1 MYSQLLI
8 QLFIFHK
15 IYTLKTKITMTTT
28 RKITQIV
35 AGVSLMVLSMN
46 VNAQTEQTTKDWIRQ
61 KIEKYGG
68 TEVTYKPQSK
78 AATEVAI
85 KYQTFYYGGDTIKIQ
100 ETRVLKGG
108 SKLTNIYTFRIDDLT
123 GITSLAGSND
133 VFDFK
138 TDKNKVILQEI
149 NSKTNQPKTA
159 YYTNHVRTKIWFV
172 SAKELNKEENIEQRF
187 LKAFQFMAG
196 LNNAKPKTE
205 SKEAF

>member
-1 MYSQLLI
+1 MI
-8 QLFIFHK
+8 TK
-15 IYTLKTKITMTTT
+15 KIT
-28 RKITQIV
+28 KIV
-35 AGVSLMVLSMN
+35 AGVSLVVLSLN
-46 VNAQTEQTTKDWIRQ
+46 VNAQTEQATKDWIKQ

-78 AATEVAI
+78 AATEMSI

-100 ETRVLKGG
+100 ETRVLKGSG
-108 SKLTNIYTFRIDDLT
+108 KITNVYSFKIDDLT
-123 GITSLAGSND
+123 EVTNLAGSND
-133 VFDFK
+133 VFDLK
-138 TDKNKVILQEI
+138 TDKNKVILRQI
-149 NSKTNQPKTA
+149 NSKTNEPKSA

-196 LNNAKPKTE
+196 INNAKPKTE